1 MERSSY
7 LVTYMEFQLIL
18 DHPTTF
24 PDLNLA
30 SQCYEII
37 SFSSSGDSPEVRQR
51 SFVALRMTT
60 RGFVML
66 STAKGDKQPVRSL
79 DRCPRGIVERTYL
92 QMSPFM
98 EV

>member
-1 MERSSY
+1 
-7 LVTYMEFQLIL
+7 MEFQLIL

-51 SFVALRMTT
+51 SFAEFTLSAANGLRMTNPLA
-60 RGFVML
+60 VIL
-66 STAKGDKQPVRSL
+66 SAAKGDKQPVRSL